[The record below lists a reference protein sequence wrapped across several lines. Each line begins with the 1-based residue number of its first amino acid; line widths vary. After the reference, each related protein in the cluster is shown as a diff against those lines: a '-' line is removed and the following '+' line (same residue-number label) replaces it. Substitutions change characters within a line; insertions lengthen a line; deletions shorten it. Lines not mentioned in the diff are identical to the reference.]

1 MQEPRREQRQGPR
14 PLPVHL
20 TAASAYYTTSI
31 AASLA
36 LKQGLI
42 DWSPDL
48 RAEANSLMTALEH
61 LSEKQHPENGRQH
74 GNPNGTPTDQAFTM
88 AVEAEARDRIGHMLK
103 GVEAYR
109 AHPYHRAPPS
119 PDVFW
124 SEGTTRLLD
133 YRRFGPGS
141 VSKHPVLLIPS
152 LINRAYILDLRE
164 THSLARRLSGDGH
177 AVFLLDWDAPGTIE
191 RAFGLDQYI
200 ARLRRAIAATTEETA
215 RPVAA
220 VGYCM
225 GGLLALAGALGVED
239 RVDALVVMATPWDF
253 HADRP
258 EQAAALA
265 AMLPSLEPLMEAV
278 GELPIDVL
286 QGLFAGLDPMM
297 AVKKFARFAT
307 ADPDSAAAH
316 AFVAL
321 EDWLNDG
328 VALAA
333 PVARAC
339 IGDWYGRNT
348 PMTGDWR
355 VDGLPVDPKQW
366 TKPSLAL
373 IPSDDRIVPPAS
385 ARALSDILPDCK
397 TLTPPVGHIGMVTA
411 RGAPTRVWDPLCAF
425 LDDLGA

>member
-1 MQEPRREQRQGPR
+1 MQEPRKGPR

-31 AASLA
+31 AASLV
-36 LKQGLI
+36 LKHGSI

-48 RAEANSLMTALEH
+48 RQEAESLTGALEN
-61 LSEKQHPENGRQH
+61 LDARRPPEKERPESDRRENA
-74 GNPNGTPTDQAFTM
+74 NPPGSRTDQAFVI
-88 AVEAEARDRIGHMLK
+88 AVEAETRARVGRMLQ
-103 GVEAYR
+103 GMEAYR
-109 AHPYHRAPPS
+109 AHPYRRDPPA
-119 PDVFW
+119 PDVAW
-124 SEGTTRLLD
+124 TEGTTRLLD
-133 YRRFGPGS
+133 YRGFGPNRS
-141 VSKHPVLLIPS
+141 TKVPVLLIPS

-164 THSLARRLSGDGH
+164 EHSMARRLSADGH
-177 AVFLLDWDAPGTIE
+177 AVLLLDWDAPGPIE

-200 ARLRRAIAATTEETA
+200 ARLRRAIVAASETSGT
-215 RPVAA
+215 PVAA
-220 VGYCM
+220 IGYCM
-225 GGLLALAGALGVED
+225 GGLLALAGALGAED

-258 EQAAALA
+258 EQAATLA
-265 AMLPSLEPLMEAV
+265 ALLPSLEPLMEAS

-297 AVKKFARFAT
+297 AVRKFARFAT
-307 ADPDSAAAH
+307 SDPESAAARS
-316 AFVAL
+316 FVAL

-328 VALAA
+328 VALSA

-348 PMTGDWR
+348 PMTGEWR
-355 VDGLPVDPKQW
+355 VDGLPVDPRQW
-366 TKPSLAL
+366 GKPSLAL

-385 ARALSDILPDCK
+385 ARALADILPDCK

-411 RGAPTRVWDPLCAF
+411 RSAPTRVWDPLRAF
-425 LDDLGA
+425 LDDL